1 MPKAW
6 GRGHRHGVVKKSTC
20 DYKKIST
27 ILLEKFFVSGGVLVG
42 IVAEKYREVYNSRHK
57 A

>member
-1 MPKAW
+1 MHGAE
-6 GRGHRHGVVKKSTC
+6 GRGHGVVKKSAC

>member
-1 MPKAW
+1 MGQRAE
-6 GRGHRHGVVKKSTC
+6 GRGHGVVKKSTC

-27 ILLEKFFVSGGVLVG
+27 ILLEKFFVSEGVLVG

>member
-6 GRGHRHGVVKKSTC
+6 GRGQRAWGSEKSTC

-42 IVAEKYREVYNSRHK
+42 IVAEKYREVYNSRCK

>member
-1 MPKAW
+1 MPKAC
-6 GRGHRHGVVKKSTC
+6 GRGQGAWGSEKSTC

>member
-1 MPKAW
+1 MPRHGAE
-6 GRGHRHGVVKKSTC
+6 GRGHGVVKKSTC